1 MDADCTGFSTF
12 RGYFSPGVGS
22 EVPQR
27 FNESEH
33 YVKKI
38 LALLGVISILALSGC
53 GNVDSAATVGT
64 TTISQASAQSIVD
77 EILAERAKVDTSG
90 MQLQSGSA
98 LNRGQLRFTIITTL
112 FDEIAKELKITVS
125 STEMAKAKSDLI
137 TQSGGQDALAK
148 NLVAAEIAPSNFDV
162 YIRAVIT
169 SNKIQEALKA
179 SGVAEADVSARITQ
193 LVNAKAAELKV
204 KVNPRYGTWDQTSGE
219 IVATDSAGSAVVPS
233 GK

>member
-1 MDADCTGFSTF
+1 MG
-12 RGYFSPGVGS
+12 GK
-22 EVPQR
+22 VPQR

-38 LALLGVISILALSGC
+38 LALLGVISVLALSGC
-53 GNVDSAATVGT
+53 GNVDSAATIGNI
-64 TTISQASAQSIVD
+64 TISQSSAQKIVD
-77 EILAERAKVDTSG
+77 EVLAERAKVDTSG

-98 LNRGQLRFTIITTL
+98 LNRGQLRFSIITTL

-162 YIRAVIT
+162 YIRAVVT